1 MRKLLKL
8 FAWAVLLTALA
19 VILRSALDKAI
30 HFIYPLK
37 YEDSINEAAEEYGLD
52 RYFVMAVIKAESN
65 YNPSAHSGVARGLMQ
80 ITAGTAE
87 WIAEK
92 MQIQFEEDDIENP
105 DLNIKMGCY
114 YLKHLLERYN
124 DETLALAA
132 YNAGMGNVSEW
143 LEDSECSGDNKS
155 LDYIPFRETREYVKK
170 VNKYYTVYKRLYK

>member
-1 MRKLLKL
+1 
-8 FAWAVLLTALA
+8 
-19 VILRSALDKAI
+19 
-30 HFIYPLK
+30 
-37 YEDSINEAAEEYGLD
+37 
-52 RYFVMAVIKAESN
+52 
-65 YNPSAHSGVARGLMQ
+65 MQ

-143 LEDSECSGDNKS
+143 LEE
-155 LDYIPFRETREYVKK
+155 FRVQR
-170 VNKYYTVYKRLYK
+170 R